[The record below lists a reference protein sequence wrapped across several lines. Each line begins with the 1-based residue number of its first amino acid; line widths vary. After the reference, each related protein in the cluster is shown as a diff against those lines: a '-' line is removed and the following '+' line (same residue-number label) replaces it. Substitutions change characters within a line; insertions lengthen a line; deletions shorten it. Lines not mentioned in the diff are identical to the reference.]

1 MSNASFQQLLSE
13 QCEVIVKKVTDDM
26 QSDEQYSFFINEIER
41 IPVIRKPILYRW
53 WFAEDSK
60 PMIALKKYLDEHPTD
75 IEMQQLFSQLEER
88 KFEGKKQKYYALY
101 FGKSNNGYRRYIQHS
116 TGNVHTSTLRR
127 TIHSL
132 LTDEEY
138 NKPIHEK
145 QIDEIL
151 KECYFE
157 WAVIDKEEESLVEC
171 IEAICIVHGTY
182 PLNIDGN
189 PAINSKWR
197 EHMMNERGKVKDK
210 K

>member
-1 MSNASFQQLLSE
+1 MGIYKGLILQNCAG
-13 QCEVIVKKVTDDM
+13 IVEKVLEGMEKNRFRVGT
-26 QSDEQYSFFINEIER
+26 
-41 IPVIRKPILYRW
+41 KPILVPKEPVLYRW
-53 WFAEDSK
+53 WFYSESEVVKLLRAWKSKDSRES
-60 PMIALKKYLDEHPTD
+60 INL
-75 IEMQQLFSQLEER
+75 LEGVLTRE
-88 KFEGKKQKYYALY
+88 FEGETYYALY
-101 FGKSNNGYRRYIQHS
+101 FGKSNKGYRRYIQHS

-151 KECYFE
+151 KDCYFE

-189 PAINSKWR
+189 PAIDEDWLKY
-197 EHMMNERGKVKDK
+197 MMKERGKVKDNI
-210 K
+210 

>member
-1 MSNASFQQLLSE
+1 MATYKDLILQH
-13 QCEVIVKKVTDDM
+13 CAGIVEKVLEGMEKNRFRVGTKPILVPK
-26 QSDEQYSFFINEIER
+26 E
-41 IPVIRKPILYRW
+41 PILYRW
-53 WFAEDSK
+53 WFPANSEVVTMLSEWISKDSRES
-60 PMIALKKYLDEHPTD
+60 INL
-75 IEMQQLFSQLEER
+75 LEGVLTREIER
-88 KFEGKKQKYYALY
+88 KTYYALY
-101 FGKSNNGYRRYIQHS
+101 FGKSNKGYRRYIQHS

-151 KECYFE
+151 KDCYFE

-189 PAINSKWR
+189 PAIDEKWR
-197 EHMMNERGKVKDK
+197 EYMLKERGKVKDNI
-210 K
+210 

>member
-1 MSNASFQQLLSE
+1 MATYKELILQHCAE
-13 QCEVIVKKVTDDM
+13 IVSQVLDNT
-26 QSDEQYSFFINEIER
+26 ER
-41 IPVIRKPILYRW
+41 YRVGAGKIPVPKEPILYRW
-53 WFAEDSK
+53 WFHSESEVVKLLRAWKSKDSK
-60 PMIALKKYLDEHPTD
+60 EPINL
-75 IEMQQLFSQLEER
+75 LEGVLSE
-88 KFEGKKQKYYALY
+88 KFPDGKTYYALY
-101 FGKSNNGYRRYIQHS
+101 FGKSNKGYRRYIQHS

-151 KECYFE
+151 KDCYFE
-157 WAVIDKEEESLVEC
+157 WAVIDKEEENLVEC

-189 PAINSKWR
+189 PAIDEDWR
-197 EHMMNERGKVKDK
+197 KYMMNERGKVKDNM
-210 K
+210 

>member
-1 MSNASFQQLLSE
+1 MNIYKELILQNCAG
-13 QCEVIVKKVTDDM
+13 IVNKVLGGMEHYKVGTGK
-26 QSDEQYSFFINEIER
+26 
-41 IPVIRKPILYRW
+41 IPVAKSAVLYRW
-53 WFAEDSK
+53 WFPENSEVVKILSNWKGSDLLDGVQKREFEDK
-60 PMIALKKYLDEHPTD
+60 N
-75 IEMQQLFSQLEER
+75 
-88 KFEGKKQKYYALY
+88 YYALY
-101 FGKSNNGYRRYIQHS
+101 FGKSNNGYRRFCQHS

-138 NKPIHEK
+138 NKPVHEA

-151 KECYFE
+151 KDCYFE

-189 PAINSKWR
+189 PAIDEDWR
-197 EHMMNERGKVKDK
+197 KYMMEEREKVKDNI
-210 K
+210 

>member
-1 MSNASFQQLLSE
+1 MATYKDLILQHCAE
-13 QCEVIVKKVTDDM
+13 IVNQVLKDM
-26 QSDEQYSFFINEIER
+26 ENYRVGSGK
-41 IPVIRKPILYRW
+41 IPVPKEPILYRW
-53 WFAEDSK
+53 WFHSESEVVKLLRAWKSKDSK
-60 PMIALKKYLDEHPTD
+60 EPIDL
-75 IEMQQLFSQLEER
+75 LEEVLTK
-88 KFEGKKQKYYALY
+88 KFPDGETYYALY
-101 FGKSNNGYRRYIQHS
+101 FGKSNNGYRRFCQHS
-116 TGNVHTSTLRR
+116 TGNIHTSTLRR

-151 KECYFE
+151 KDCYFE

-189 PAINSKWR
+189 PAIDEDWR
-197 EHMMNERGKVKDK
+197 KYMMGERGKVKDK

>member
-1 MSNASFQQLLSE
+1 MATYKDLILQHCAE
-13 QCEVIVKKVTDDM
+13 IVKQVLEGMEKNRFRVGT
-26 QSDEQYSFFINEIER
+26 
-41 IPVIRKPILYRW
+41 KPILVPKEPVLYRW
-53 WFAEDSK
+53 WFYSESEVVKLLRAWKSKDSK
-60 PMIALKKYLDEHPTD
+60 EPINL
-75 IEMQQLFSQLEER
+75 LEGVLSE
-88 KFEGKKQKYYALY
+88 KFPDGKTYYALY
-101 FGKSNNGYRRYIQHS
+101 FGKSNKGYRRYIQHS

-151 KECYFE
+151 KDCYFE
-157 WAVIDKEEESLVEC
+157 WAVIDKEEENLVEC

-189 PAINSKWR
+189 PAIDEDWR
-197 EHMMNERGKVKDK
+197 KYMMNERGKVKDNM
-210 K
+210 

>member
-1 MSNASFQQLLSE
+1 MATYKELILQHCSE
-13 QCEVIVKKVTDDM
+13 IVNQVLKDMKKYRVGTG
-26 QSDEQYSFFINEIER
+26 R
-41 IPVIRKPILYRW
+41 IPIPKEPILYRW
-53 WFAEDSK
+53 WFPANSEVVTMLSEWKSKDSK
-60 PMIALKKYLDEHPTD
+60 KPINL
-75 IEMQQLFSQLEER
+75 LEGVLTREID
-88 KFEGKKQKYYALY
+88 GKTYYALY
-101 FGKSNNGYRRYIQHS
+101 FGKSNKGYRRFIQHS
-116 TGNVHTSTLRR
+116 KGNIHTSTLRR

-138 NKPIHEK
+138 NKPIHEP

-151 KECYFE
+151 KGCYFE

-210 K
+210 

>member
-1 MSNASFQQLLSE
+1 MATYKDLILQHCAGIVE
-13 QCEVIVKKVTDDM
+13 QVLNNT
-26 QSDEQYSFFINEIER
+26 ER
-41 IPVIRKPILYRW
+41 YRVGSGKIPVPKEPILYRW
-53 WFAEDSK
+53 WFHSESEVVKLLRAWKGKDSK
-60 PMIALKKYLDEHPTD
+60 KPINLLDGVLTKKFPDGET
-75 IEMQQLFSQLEER
+75 
-88 KFEGKKQKYYALY
+88 YYALY
-101 FGKSNNGYRRYIQHS
+101 FGKSNKGYRRYIQHS
-116 TGNVHTSTLRR
+116 TGNIHTSTLRR

-138 NKPIHEK
+138 NKPVHEQ

-151 KECYFE
+151 KDCYFE

-189 PAINSKWR
+189 PAINEIWR
-197 EHMMNERGKVKDK
+197 EHMMNERSKVKDK

>member
-1 MSNASFQQLLSE
+1 MGIYKELILQNCAG
-13 QCEVIVKKVTDDM
+13 IVNKVLTGM
-26 QSDEQYSFFINEIER
+26 QKYKVGTGK
-41 IPVIRKPILYRW
+41 IPVAQSPILYRW
-53 WFAEDSK
+53 WFPETSNVVKILREWKGSDLLAGVQTRE
-60 PMIALKKYLDEHPTD
+60 
-75 IEMQQLFSQLEER
+75 
-88 KFEGKKQKYYALY
+88 FEGTTYYALY
-101 FGKSNNGYRRYIQHS
+101 FGKSNKGYRRFIQHS
-116 TGNVHTSTLRR
+116 KGNIHTSTLRR
-127 TIHSL
+127 TIHGL

-138 NKPIHEK
+138 NKPVHEP

-151 KECYFE
+151 KDCYFE

-210 K
+210 ITLTLKN

>member
-1 MSNASFQQLLSE
+1 ME
-13 QCEVIVKKVTDDM
+13 HYKVGTGK
-26 QSDEQYSFFINEIER
+26 
-41 IPVIRKPILYRW
+41 IPVAKSAVLYRW
-53 WFAEDSK
+53 WFPENSEVVKILSNWKGSDLLAGVQTRE
-60 PMIALKKYLDEHPTD
+60 
-75 IEMQQLFSQLEER
+75 
-88 KFEGKKQKYYALY
+88 FEGTTYYALY
-101 FGKSNNGYRRYIQHS
+101 FGKSNNGYRRFCQHS

-138 NKPIHEK
+138 NKPVHEA

-151 KECYFE
+151 KDCYFE
-157 WAVIDKEEESLVEC
+157 WAVIDKEEENLVEC

-189 PAINSKWR
+189 PAIDEDWR
-197 EHMMNERGKVKDK
+197 KYMMGERGKVKDK

>member
-1 MSNASFQQLLSE
+1 MATYKDLILQHCAE
-13 QCEVIVKKVTDDM
+13 IVNQVLDNT
-26 QSDEQYSFFINEIER
+26 QHYRVGSGR
-41 IPVIRKPILYRW
+41 IPVPKEPILYRW
-53 WFAEDSK
+53 WFPANSEVVTMLSEWKSKDSK
-60 PMIALKKYLDEHPTD
+60 EPIDL
-75 IEMQQLFSQLEER
+75 LEEVLTK
-88 KFEGKKQKYYALY
+88 KFPDGETYYALY
-101 FGKSNNGYRRYIQHS
+101 FGKSNNGYCRFCQHS
-116 TGNVHTSTLRR
+116 TGNIHTSTLRR

-145 QIDEIL
+145 QIDAIL
-151 KECYFE
+151 KDCYFE

-197 EHMMNERGKVKDK
+197 EYMMNERGKVKDK
-210 K
+210 

>member
-1 MSNASFQQLLSE
+1 MATYKNLILQYCAGIVE
-13 QCEVIVKKVTDDM
+13 QVLTNTKHYRVGLGK
-26 QSDEQYSFFINEIER
+26 
-41 IPVIRKPILYRW
+41 IPVPKEPILYRW
-53 WFAEDSK
+53 WFHSESEVVTMLREWKNKDSK
-60 PMIALKKYLDEHPTD
+60 EP
-75 IEMQQLFSQLEER
+75 IELLEEVLTK
-88 KFEGKKQKYYALY
+88 KFPDGETYYALY
-101 FGKSNNGYRRYIQHS
+101 FGKSNNGYRRFCQHS
-116 TGNVHTSTLRR
+116 TGNIHTSTLRR

-151 KECYFE
+151 KDCYFE

-197 EHMMNERGKVKDK
+197 EYMMNERGKVKDK
-210 K
+210 

>member
-1 MSNASFQQLLSE
+1 MATYKDLILQHCAE
-13 QCEVIVKKVTDDM
+13 IVNQVLEGMEKNRFRVGTKPILVPK
-26 QSDEQYSFFINEIER
+26 E
-41 IPVIRKPILYRW
+41 PILYRW
-53 WFAEDSK
+53 WFPANSEVVTMLSEWKGKDSK
-60 PMIALKKYLDEHPTD
+60 TPINLLDGVLATD
-75 IEMQQLFSQLEER
+75 TFPD
-88 KFEGKKQKYYALY
+88 GKIYYALY
-101 FGKSNNGYRRYIQHS
+101 FGKSNNGYRRFIQHS
-116 TGNVHTSTLRR
+116 KGNIHTSTLRR
-127 TIHSL
+127 IIHSL

-151 KECYFE
+151 KDCYFE

-189 PAINSKWR
+189 PAINETWR

-210 K
+210 

>member
-1 MSNASFQQLLSE
+1 MATYKNLILQYCAGIVE
-13 QCEVIVKKVTDDM
+13 QVLTNTKHYRVGSGK
-26 QSDEQYSFFINEIER
+26 
-41 IPVIRKPILYRW
+41 IPVPKEPILYRW
-53 WFAEDSK
+53 WFHSESEVVKLLRAWKSKDSRES
-60 PMIALKKYLDEHPTD
+60 INL
-75 IEMQQLFSQLEER
+75 LEGVLTREID
-88 KFEGKKQKYYALY
+88 GKTYYALY
-101 FGKSNNGYRRYIQHS
+101 FGKSNKGYRRYIQHS
-116 TGNVHTSTLRR
+116 TGNIHTSTLRR

-151 KECYFE
+151 KDCYFE

-197 EHMMNERGKVKDK
+197 EHMMNERRKVKDK
-210 K
+210 

>member
-1 MSNASFQQLLSE
+1 MATYKDLILQHCAGIVE
-13 QCEVIVKKVTDDM
+13 QVLNNT
-26 QSDEQYSFFINEIER
+26 ER
-41 IPVIRKPILYRW
+41 YRVGSGKIPVPKEPILYRW
-53 WFAEDSK
+53 WFHSESEVVKLLRAWKGKDSK
-60 PMIALKKYLDEHPTD
+60 EPINLLDGVLTKKFPDGET
-75 IEMQQLFSQLEER
+75 
-88 KFEGKKQKYYALY
+88 YYALY
-101 FGKSNNGYRRYIQHS
+101 FGKSNKGYRRYIQHS
-116 TGNVHTSTLRR
+116 TGNIHTSTLRR

-145 QIDEIL
+145 QIDELL
-151 KECYFE
+151 KDCYFE

-189 PAINSKWR
+189 PAINEIWR

>member
-1 MSNASFQQLLSE
+1 MATYKDLILQHCAGIVE
-13 QCEVIVKKVTDDM
+13 QVLNNT
-26 QSDEQYSFFINEIER
+26 ER
-41 IPVIRKPILYRW
+41 YRVGSGKIPVPKEPILYRW
-53 WFAEDSK
+53 WFHSESEVVKLLRAWKSKDSK
-60 PMIALKKYLDEHPTD
+60 KPINLLDGVLTRE
-75 IEMQQLFSQLEER
+75 I
-88 KFEGKKQKYYALY
+88 EGKTCYALY
-101 FGKSNNGYRRYIQHS
+101 FGKSNKGYRRFIQHS
-116 TGNVHTSTLRR
+116 KGNIHTSTLRR
-127 TIHSL
+127 NIHSL

-151 KECYFE
+151 KDCYFE

-197 EHMMNERGKVKDK
+197 EHMMNERGKVKDR
-210 K
+210 